1 MKNILA
7 VVILTWLFIGCSEME
22 KEASKKDE
30 NKIKGTWK
38 LVYGDIKEGDSVQ
51 IKDLTNTEFIK
62 IINDSHF
69 AFFNQR
75 KDSEEDYYGGAGTYK
90 LVGSNYT
97 EKLEFIGA
105 KTIRGHE
112 FSFQIEF
119 KGDTLIQHGLEEV
132 EAANIKRYIVEK
144 YIRLD
149 E

>member
-1 MKNILA
+1 MRNILV
-7 VVILTWLFIGCSEME
+7 VVIITFFFIGCSEVDKKSSE
-22 KEASKKDE
+22 KVE
-30 NKIKGTWK
+30 NEIKGTWK
-38 LVYGDIKEGDSVQ
+38 LVYGEIKEGDSVQ
-51 IKDLTNTEFIK
+51 IKELSNTEFIK